1 MDTNTDTN
9 TDTTSRLAGAPSI
22 PLAVA
27 PGPPGATLRAWTW
40 AAAMRE
46 IESILSW
53 VLTVPDAYV
62 TFALDSRWN
71 RFVQARGTDDGRLFV
86 ETTDEVFTDPEPY
99 DLADL
104 VHIVRLGWRPQ
115 AGCDQT
121 PNWWREADPRWL
133 YAQPMMAELMV
144 RTLVEVHRA
153 TGPADIVVRHG
164 TFTEATREPGDVPE
178 GDDDEWL

>member
-1 MDTNTDTN
+1 MDTDNTT
-9 TDTTSRLAGAPSI
+9 RLDGAPSI

-27 PGPPGATLRAWTW
+27 PEPPGPTLRAWTW

-53 VLTVPDAYV
+53 VLTVPDAFV
-62 TFALDSRWN
+62 TFGVNSRWN

-86 ETTDEVFTDPEPY
+86 ETTDGEFTEPEPY
-99 DLADL
+99 EFTDIA
-104 VHIVRLGWRPQ
+104 HIVRLGWRPQ
-115 AGCDQT
+115 EGCDQT

-133 YAQPMMAELMV
+133 YGQPVMAELLV

-153 TGPADIVVRHG
+153 TGPADIMVRHG
-164 TFTEATREPGDVPE
+164 TFIPPTHEPRNVPE
-178 GDDDEWL
+178 GDRDEWL